1 MRTIIALL
9 IGATVAVSAQAQA
22 PAPASGQADKRPGV
36 IRGRILGPNGRPA
49 RRASVRILEPT
60 GGFPRSVS
68 ADMEGRYEFADVT
81 PGDYRVTAGKPG
93 YLSLEFG
100 QQRAFEPGTVI
111 TIRAGETLDR
121 IDITLP
127 PSGAISGRVVDA
139 NGDPVEG
146 VSVALMQL
154 QFAGNRRA
162 LLPVAGVGR
171 RRTND
176 QGRYRLYGVPPG
188 RYTVMADL
196 AADPRERS
204 FVILPSGY
212 VSTFAVETP
221 VPSAA
226 KVVAVGLSDQ
236 IEDVDVTLARV
247 PTSRVSGTVYDSHGA
262 PLRTGILLNRSMRSG
277 ALIMEPSTVSV
288 GTDGRFEFP
297 NVLDGEWVLQA
308 FVGADVNQGRE
319 GEFVSRF
326 VTVTGTDVTDLRL
339 QTSIGSR
346 IEGRL
351 IFEGTSSAD
360 PTGVT
365 LTTGPSDFD
374 RAPLMGPTGR
384 ATGRPDGTFVLEGL
398 NGPRRLR
405 LMRAPPSWR
414 LKAIRANGRDV
425 TDEPLSFGAKEESLA
440 DVEVVLTNSE
450 SGVAGRVA
458 DARGQVV
465 TDYTVVAFAT
475 SADRWYQGSRF
486 LAFTRPKMDGAFEI
500 GGLPPGQYYVAAVD
514 RLQGTAG
521 FGEWQDP
528 AFLESIAPRAARVTV
543 TDGQLT
549 AVTPRL
555 IVR

>member
-1 MRTIIALL
+1 MRTIVALL
-9 IGATVAVSAQAQA
+9 IGGTVAVSAQAPA
-22 PAPASGQADKRPGV
+22 PAPQAGGADKPSGI

-49 RRASVRILEPT
+49 RRASVRILPPT

-68 ADMEGRYEFADVT
+68 ADMEGRYEFAGVA

-100 QQRAFEPGTVI
+100 QQRAFESGTVV
-111 TIRAGETLDR
+111 TIGKGETLDR

-127 PSGAISGRVVDA
+127 ASGAISGRIFDA

-146 VSVALMQL
+146 IGVEVMQL
-154 QFAGNRRA
+154 QFGANRRM
-162 LLPVAGVGR
+162 LIHVAGVGR
-171 RRTND
+171 RVTND
-176 QGRYRLYGVPPG
+176 QGRYRLFGVPPG
-188 RYTVMADL
+188 RYMVMAGL
-196 AADPRERS
+196 TVDPPAPS
-204 FVILPSGY
+204 SAILPPGY
-212 VSTFAVETP
+212 ASTFAPGTP
-221 VPSAA
+221 DPSAA
-226 KVVAVGLSDQ
+226 RMVAVGLSDQ
-236 IEDVDVTLARV
+236 IEDVDMTLARV
-247 PTSRVSGTVYDSHGA
+247 PTSRISGTVVDSHGA
-262 PLRTGILLNRSMRSG
+262 PARMGVLLSRSMRSG
-277 ALIMEPSTVSV
+277 ALIMEPLNSIA
-288 GTDGRFEFP
+288 GADGRFEIP
-297 NVLDGEWVLQA
+297 NVPDGEWVLQT
-308 FVGADVNQGRE
+308 FGGGADVNQGRE

-346 IEGRL
+346 IEGR
-351 IFEGTSSAD
+351 IVFEGTGGAD

-365 LTTGPSDFD
+365 LMAMPSDFD
-374 RAPLMGPTGR
+374 RAPLVGPTGR
-384 ATGRPDGTFVLEGL
+384 AAGRPDGTFVLEGL
-398 NGPRRLR
+398 NGPRRLM
-405 LMRAPPSWR
+405 MRGPPSWR

-425 TDEPLSFGAKEESLA
+425 TDETLSFGTKEESLA

-450 SGVAGRVA
+450 SGVIGRVA
-458 DARGQVV
+458 DARGRVV
-465 TDYTVVAFAT
+465 TDYTVVVFAT

-500 GGLPPGQYYVAAVD
+500 AGLPPAQYYVAAVD

-543 TDGQLT
+543 ADGQLT

>member
-1 MRTIIALL
+1 
-9 IGATVAVSAQAQA
+9 VSAQVRA
-22 PAPASGQADKRPGV
+22 PAPQAGQADKRPGI
-36 IRGRILGPNGRPA
+36 IRGRILGANGRPA

-100 QQRAFEPGTVI
+100 QQRAFERGTVI
-111 TIRAGETLDR
+111 TIRAGETLER

-127 PSGAISGRVVDA
+127 ASGAISGRIFDA

-146 VSVALMQL
+146 IGVELMQL
-154 QFAGNRRA
+154 QFGANRRV
-162 LLPVAGVGR
+162 LIHVAGVGR
-171 RRTND
+171 RLTND
-176 QGRYRLYGVPPG
+176 QGRYRLFGVPPG
-188 RYTVMADL
+188 RYLVMADL

-204 FVILPSGY
+204 FAILPSGY
-212 VSTFAVETP
+212 VSTFAADTP
-221 VPSAA
+221 VPAA
-226 KVVAVGLSDQ
+226 ARMVAVGLSDQ
-236 IEDVDVTLARV
+236 IEDVDVTLARI
-247 PTSRVSGTVYDSHGA
+247 PTSRVSGTVFDAHGA
-262 PLRTGILLNRSMRSG
+262 PLRIGLLLSRSMRSG
-277 ALIMEPSTVSV
+277 ALIMEPLNMVA
-288 GTDGRFEFP
+288 GADGRFEFP

-308 FVGADVNQGRE
+308 FGGADVNRGQE
-319 GEFVSRF
+319 GEFVSRI
-326 VTVTGTDVTDLRL
+326 VTVAGTDVSDLRL

-346 IEGRL
+346 IEGR
-351 IFEGTSSAD
+351 IVFEGTGSAD

-365 LTTGPSDFD
+365 LMTMPSDFD
-374 RAPLMGPTGR
+374 RAPLAGPTGR
-384 ATGRPDGTFVLEGL
+384 ATGRPDGTFALEGL
-398 NGPRRLR
+398 IGPRRLR

-414 LKAIRANGRDV
+414 LKAIRANGRDI
-425 TDEPLSFGAKEESLA
+425 TDEPLSFGTKDESLA

-450 SGVAGRVA
+450 SGVTGRVA

-486 LAFTRPKMDGAFEI
+486 LGFTRPKMDGAFEI
-500 GGLPPGQYYVAAVD
+500 AGLPPGQYYVAAVD

-528 AFLESIAPRAARVTV
+528 VFLESIAPRAARVTV